1 MRTFWCATQKIRFAL
16 ALLLNAI
23 GVALLADATLHG
35 VLYAV
40 LSTLLLFSLA
50 PRSRP
55 LAPVQPVAAA
65 VAADAAET
73 APGFASFFAELIPF
87 WRRNLGLVREQTRE
101 AIEGLALRFV
111 SLSEMIREG
120 KNHYSDEGLVIDA
133 IVDTRTGLEQIIA
146 TLDRTQEFR
155 QGIVEQIAGISR
167 YSGDL
172 KNMAERVG
180 AIAAQTNL
188 LALNA
193 AIEAA
198 RAGEAG
204 RGFAVV
210 ADEVRKLST
219 ESGATGKQI
228 QEMVDAVSGTID
240 GAIATANDFARQE
253 AALVQASHATAGQI
267 IDRFQGTA
275 DTLSASLAALRDEQ
289 ARVEA
294 DIAEVLVGL
303 QFQDRVQQ
311 ILGHVLDDMAN
322 AEEAAR
328 HGQLPDSQR
337 WLSKLA
343 AAYTTLEQ
351 QAVHYGSDGHVASQ
365 PASAVTFF

>member
-1 MRTFWCATQKIRFAL
+1 MH
-16 ALLLNAI
+16 N
-23 GVALLADATLHG
+23 
-35 VLYAV
+35 
-40 LSTLLLFSLA
+40 
-50 PRSRP
+50 
-55 LAPVQPVAAA
+55 
-65 VAADAAET
+65 
-73 APGFASFFAELIPF
+73 SFFARHGGWLLSLLNIALAVMLASVWWYGLIYAAVFAVLLLAMWPRLQPMVAVDPQAAPAQAEPDKAGFSHFFSEVIPF
-87 WRRNLGLVREQTRE
+87 WSRNLGLVRDQTRE
-101 AIEGLALRFV
+101 AIESLVLRFA
-111 SLSEMIREG
+111 SLSEMIRDG
-120 KNHYSDEGLVIDA
+120 RRHHSDENLVIDA
-133 IVDTRTGLEQIIA
+133 IVDTRAGLEQITA
-146 TLDRTQEFR
+146 TLNRTQEFR

-253 AALVQASHATAGQI
+253 AELVQASHATAGQI

-311 ILGHVLDDMAN
+311 ILGHVMDDMAS

-351 QAVHYGSDGHVASQ
+351 QAVHYGSDGHVVSQ
-365 PASAVTFF
+365 QSSGVTFF

>member
-1 MRTFWCATQKIRFAL
+1 MIHRGLQPAL
-16 ALLLNAI
+16 AAANFVVCVLLAAQWWYGLAYGLLFAVLLL
-23 GVALLADATLHG
+23 LL
-35 VLYAV
+35 
-40 LSTLLLFSLA
+40 S
-50 PRSRP
+50 RSN
-55 LAPVQPVAAA
+55 AA
-65 VAADAAET
+65 VVVEDTSSVPVVELSPQT
-73 APGFASFFAELIPF
+73 SPQTEASFGRFFAEVIPF
-87 WRRNLGLVREQTRE
+87 WSRNLGLVRDQTRE
-101 AIEGLALRFV
+101 AIESLVLRFA
-111 SLSEMIREG
+111 SLSDSVRDG
-120 KNHYSDEGLVIDA
+120 RRQHGDENLVINA
-133 IVDTRTGLEQIIA
+133 IVDARAGLEQITA
-146 TLDRTQEFR
+146 TLNRTQEFR
-155 QGIVEQIAGISR
+155 QAIVEQIAGISR

-180 AIAAQTNL
+180 AIATQTNL

-219 ESGATGKQI
+219 ESGVTGKQI

-240 GAIATANDFARQE
+240 GAIATANDFSHQE
-253 AALVQASHATAGQI
+253 AELVQASHATAGQI
-267 IDRFQGTA
+267 IERFQGTA

-311 ILGHVLDDMAN
+311 ILGHVMDDMAN
-322 AEEAAR
+322 AESAVR
-328 HGQLPDSQR
+328 NGQLPDSQV
-337 WLSKLA
+337 WLAKLA

-351 QAVHYGSDGHVASQ
+351 QAVHYGSDGHAASQ
-365 PASAVTFF
+365 PSSGVTFF